1 MAGRVNAVIAGDFV
15 GAAILFDGTHLVMSG
30 VMSSK
35 ERISKQTVTSYSL
48 VDQVKPGLFSSVV
61 YTVEINFVSGKRSLI
76 CLSREL
82 YDKLLRTLF

>member
-15 GAAILFDGTHLVMSG
+15 GGTVLFDGLNLVISGMMSA
-30 VMSSK
+30 K
-35 ERISKQTVTSYSL
+35 ETISKQTVTSYSL
-48 VDQVKPGLFSSVV
+48 VDQVKPGLLSSVV
-61 YTVEINFVSGKRSLI
+61 YTVEVNFVSGKRSLI

>member
-15 GAAILFDGTHLVMSG
+15 GGTVLFDGLHLVISG
-30 VMSSK
+30 VMSAK
-35 ERISKQTVTSYSL
+35 ETISKQTVSSYSL

-61 YTVEINFVSGKRSLI
+61 YTVEVNFISGKRSLI